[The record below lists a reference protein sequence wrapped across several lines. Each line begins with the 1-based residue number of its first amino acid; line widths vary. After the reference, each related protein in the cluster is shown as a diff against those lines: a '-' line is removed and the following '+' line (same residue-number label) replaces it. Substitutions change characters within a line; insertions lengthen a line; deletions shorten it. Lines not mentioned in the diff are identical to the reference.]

1 MLNRVLT
8 LNEVETDSLFL
19 WGSRQTGKSTLL
31 RSLFPD
37 APLYDL
43 LKSDVRTVLQL
54 QPSRL
59 REECELLEPG
69 SLVIIDEV
77 QKVPALLDEV
87 HWLIE
92 NCGLRFVLSGSS
104 ARKLRRSGA
113 NLLGG
118 RALSQTL
125 FPLVSAEIPNFDLN
139 RALNCGMLPRHY
151 LSANAAQRIRAYIG
165 DYLQQEIIEE
175 AIVRQLNSFMRFLQV
190 AALCNT
196 EIVNYANI
204 AQDCGVSAKTAKEYF
219 AILEET
225 MLGFYLPA
233 FTRVAKRRVV
243 QSPKFYFFDVAIPN
257 HLLRRTPLRLG
268 TDVYGHA
275 LEHLVVQE
283 LRAFLAYR
291 HGGDKSLAYWRTL
304 DNRYEVDAV
313 IGDAE
318 VAIEVKAAT
327 SISSRDTRGLRAF
340 GEEHPNAKLYLLS
353 QEERPRKLN
362 GIEVWPVQQ
371 FLQRLWAGEV
381 V

>member
-1 MLNRVLT
+1 
-8 LNEVETDSLFL
+8 
-19 WGSRQTGKSTLL
+19 
-31 RSLFPD
+31 
-37 APLYDL
+37 
-43 LKSDVRTVLQL
+43 
-54 QPSRL
+54 
-59 REECELLEPG
+59 
-69 SLVIIDEV
+69 
-77 QKVPALLDEV
+77 
-87 HWLIE
+87 
-92 NCGLRFVLSGSS
+92 
-104 ARKLRRSGA
+104 
-113 NLLGG
+113 
-118 RALSQTL
+118 
-125 FPLVSAEIPNFDLN
+125 
-139 RALNCGMLPRHY
+139 
-151 LSANAAQRIRAYIG
+151 
-165 DYLQQEIIEE
+165 
-175 AIVRQLNSFMRFLQV
+175 
-190 AALCNT
+190 
-196 EIVNYANI
+196 
-204 AQDCGVSAKTAKEYF
+204 
-219 AILEET
+219 

-243 QSPKFYFFDVAIPN
+243 QSPKFYFFDVAIPI
-257 HLLRRTPLRLG
+257 HLLRRAPLRPG

-318 VAIEVKAAT
+318 VAIEVKATT

-371 FLQRLWAGEV
+371 FLARLWAGEV